1 MSEGVQT
8 AVVSPTCQET
18 QGRALD
24 RGPASSAPVVEVE
37 QPALSPEAPCRPG
50 GRSPGQALGAVGRS
64 WSLSPGRDAACEGAQ
79 RVLSSVLASS
89 TRCQGAALPPP
100 SPVGAP
106 AISLCPPVTPSP
118 TRVLPQRRGGT
129 SGCHQ
134 KGRSPVPVCT
144 LVCVCDQ
151 EPPAGGPWTPE
162 AGLGAVLGRQSG
174 PWGGPSGP
182 ESLEDS
188 SPVLGEARPGPPRGA
203 AVAPGLRLKPG

>member
-8 AVVSPTCQET
+8 AVVSPTRQET
-18 QGRALD
+18 QGRGLD

-37 QPALSPEAPCRPG
+37 RPALSPEAPCRPG

-100 SPVGAP
+100 GPVGAP

-118 TRVLPQRRGGT
+118 TRVLPQRRGAPLAAIRKEGPQFQ
-129 SGCHQ
+129 CA
-134 KGRSPVPVCT
+134 PWC
-144 LVCVCDQ
+144 VCVTKS
-151 EPPAGGPWTPE
+151 PLLGGC
-162 AGLGAVLGRQSG
+162 GAQKQDLVRC
-174 PWGGPSGP
+174 WGGRAGRG
-182 ESLEDS
+182 EDPRAL
-188 SPVLGEARPGPPRGA
+188 SPWRTAAPCWGRPGRCHHE
-203 AVAPGLRLKPG
+203 GLPWLRVSG